1 MGTFLLF
8 NMFISFSFLGILVV
22 DIPST
27 APIRVNSTPDFTEH
41 HAPTSPTSTDGWGEL
56 ENGIDEEPE
65 NDKDGWDD
73 IEPLEETKPTPALA
87 NIQAAQRRPVSQPAS
102 HVKGINHRTVGILV
116 VISLFPCLLITVNNF
131 QHQIEIYLIIFQSK
145 KKLYV

>member
-8 NMFISFSFLGILVV
+8 NMFISFSFLGIIVV

-73 IEPLEETKPTPALA
+73 LEPLEETKPTPVLT
-87 NIQAAQRRPVSQPAS
+87 NIQAAQRRTVSHA
-102 HVKGINHRTVGILV
+102 KGIDYSTGSILV

-131 QHQIEIYLIIFQSK
+131 QC
-145 KKLYV
+145 